1 MERTLSVIS
10 LKELNVMKMK
20 MRVSE
25 KIAFK
30 GKTKNGTE
38 SNHTSYWNSVY
49 YLVILVISII
59 PTSLLTVFP
68 RHNSIAYPNKWY
80 EMFIIYILF
89 FGASVTFKQVV
100 EVVMYLN
107 VKSLASASIIFQHL
121 LRELI
126 AYTVPYLMFYLIWA
140 VGFHYNHP
148 MPFIALS
155 GGMLSWG
162 LQPILIWFLLPSH
175 LKMQKDFRK
184 KVWFYILY
192 QVVWMMIHLQLNVLL
207 SIFQMLPVN
216 LQWLMAILIP
226 SFRLL
231 DEWLLSKVVYKM
243 AGDDCDNAK
252 VLLSTAVL
260 MKFGLY
266 VAILLASAS
275 DLTVWCIL
283 VVDLILHL
291 KSCFQIAGQKKKVEI
306 GNTELKIKMENDIKH
321 LVLSEIIGSLVPLSY
336 AMSFATAYYGPNA
349 TLIGNVRCNYFDF
362 KEIEDV
368 NYLFSTMI
376 QMFGVDI
383 GGVMITGVTL
393 WVLCKV
399 NIFEEFCNIMKE
411 YWFILAL
418 MLSEGFFQDFAQKDI
433 NVGFDFTFQFN
444 WITEEGRMRLIENAT
459 DLSDYEKSLLLKNET
474 LPQMN
479 IW

>member
-1 MERTLSVIS
+1 MERKLSVIS

-30 GKTKNGTE
+30 GKTKSGIG
-38 SNHTSYWNSVY
+38 SNYTSYWNSVY
-49 YLVILVISII
+49 YLVILVVSII
-59 PTSLLTVFP
+59 STLLLTVIP

-89 FGASVTFKQVV
+89 FGATTTFKQVV
-100 EVVMYLN
+100 EVVYYLN

-121 LRELI
+121 LKELI
-126 AYTVPYLMFYLIWA
+126 VFTLPYLMFYLIWT
-140 VGFHYNHP
+140 VGFHFNHP
-148 MPFIALS
+148 MPFIALF
-155 GGMLSWG
+155 GGLLSWG
-162 LQPILIWFLLPSH
+162 VQPILIWFLLPSH
-175 LKMQKDFRK
+175 LKAQKDFRK

-192 QVVWMMIHLQLNVLL
+192 QVVWMLIHLQLSVLS
-207 SIFQMLPVN
+207 SIFQMFPVN

-231 DEWLLSKVVYKM
+231 DEWILSKIVYKM

-275 DLTVWCIL
+275 ELTVWCIL
-283 VVDLILHL
+283 VVDLVLHL
-291 KSCFQIAGQKKKVEI
+291 KSCFQIARQKKKVEI
-306 GNTELKIKMENDIKH
+306 ANTESKIKMENDIKH

-336 AMSFATAYYGPNA
+336 AMSFAMAYYGPNA

-368 NYLFSTMI
+368 KYLFSTMV

-383 GGVMITGVTL
+383 GEVIITGSAL
-393 WVLCKV
+393 WFLCGV
-399 NIFEEFCNIMKE
+399 NIFEEFCKIMKD

-418 MLSEGFFQDFAQKDI
+418 MLSSGFFQDFAQNDMNYGI
-433 NVGFDFTFQFN
+433 DFTFQFN